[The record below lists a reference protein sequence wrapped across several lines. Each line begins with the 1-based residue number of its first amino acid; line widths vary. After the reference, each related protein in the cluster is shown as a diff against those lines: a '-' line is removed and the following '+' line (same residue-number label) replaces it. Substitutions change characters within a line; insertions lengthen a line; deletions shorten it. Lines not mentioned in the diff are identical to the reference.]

1 MTESML
7 SIAAKPVAPYFGGK
21 RLLSKT
27 IIERI
32 GRVGHHTYAEPFIG
46 MGGVFLRRPAAS
58 PVEVI
63 NDRSKDVATL
73 FRLLQRHFQAFVDML
88 RWQLSSRAEFD
99 RLMSVDPDTLTDLER
114 GARFLYLQR
123 TAFGGKIAGRN
134 FGVSK
139 TQPARFD
146 ITRMAP
152 LLEDVHHR
160 LAGVTIEC
168 LDWRDF
174 IRRYDSEQTL
184 FYLDPPYW
192 GCEGEYGREL
202 FSRADFAQMADQ
214 LGAIKGRF
222 ILSLN
227 DVQGVRDTF
236 KAFTLEPV
244 TTTYSMNVTAT
255 TKAAELLI
263 TNGN

>member
-1 MTESML
+1 MKESSQ

-27 IIERI
+27 IIDRI
-32 GRVGHHTYAEPFIG
+32 GRVSHHTYAEPFIG
-46 MGGVFLRRPAAS
+46 MGGVFLRRPSAAS
-58 PVEVI
+58 VEVI

-168 LDWRDF
+168 LDWQDF
-174 IRRYDSEQTL
+174 IRRYDSPETL

-192 GCEGEYGREL
+192 GCEGEYGKEL
-202 FSRADFAQMADQ
+202 FSRDDFAQMAAQ
-214 LGAIKGRF
+214 LDTIKGRF

-227 DVQGVRDTF
+227 DVEGVRQTF
-236 KAFTLEPV
+236 RAFTLEPV
-244 TTTYSMNVTAT
+244 KTTYSMSVAST

>member
-1 MTESML
+1 MKESTQSL
-7 SIAAKPVAPYFGGK
+7 AAKPVAPYFGGK
-21 RLLSKT
+21 SLLAKT
-27 IIERI
+27 IIDRI
-32 GRVGHHTYAEPFIG
+32 GGIDHHTYAEPFIG
-46 MGGVFLRRPAAS
+46 MGGVFLRRPSAA

-99 RLMSVDPDTLTDLER
+99 RLMTVDPETLTDLER

-146 ITRMAP
+146 ITRIVP

-160 LAGVTIEC
+160 LTGVTIEC
-168 LDWRDF
+168 LDWQEF
-174 IRRYDSEQTL
+174 IRRYDSEATL

-192 GCEGEYGREL
+192 GCEGEYGKQL
-202 FSRADFAQMADQ
+202 FSRDDFAQMADK
-214 LGAIKGRF
+214 LATIKGRF

-227 DVQGVRDTF
+227 DVEGVRKTF
-236 KAFTLEPV
+236 KAFHLEPV
-244 TTTYSMNVTAT
+244 KTTYSVAADASG
-255 TKAAELLI
+255 KADELLI
-263 TNGN
+263 TNSN